1 MACKGRT
8 SYQGFG
14 LVKIALLSSAS
25 SIHTVRWANGLNAAG
40 HKVHVITQQPV
51 IDPFDSS
58 VEVHVFPLR
67 GIIGYFTM
75 TSAVKRLLH
84 SLKPDILNAHYASGY
99 GTTARLVNFHPYLLS
114 VWGSDVY
121 EFPYIS
127 PLHKHLLQK
136 NLYAADAI
144 ASTSCCMAEQTK
156 LLATDLTD
164 IHITPFGIDLEKF
177 KPAKVKKPFDN
188 ESIIIG
194 TVKTL
199 SEKYGIE
206 YLIRAFKI
214 VSEKHPNLP
223 LKLLIV
229 GSGNLEKKLKNLV
242 LALNIAEKTMFT
254 GRVPHEEVPIYQN
267 MLDVSVSVSVSNSES
282 FGVAIIEA
290 SACAKPVVV
299 SNVGGLPEVVE
310 DGVTGI
316 IVPPCNPEATA
327 NAIEKLIL
335 APSLRE
341 NMGQAGRQRVEQ
353 LYAWEHNVDH
363 MIGVYESILRKT

>member
-1 MACKGRT
+1 M
-8 SYQGFG
+8 
-14 LVKIALLSSAS
+14 KIALLSSAS

-51 IDPFDSS
+51 IDPFDSN

-127 PLHKHLLQK
+127 PLHKYLLQK

-267 MLDVSVSVSVSNSES
+267 MLDVSVSVSNSES